1 MTTPTSPA
9 SPSGPSAA
17 ERTAVVIVGAGPAGL
32 TVGNVLRAA
41 SVDCVVL
48 ETESREFIERRP
60 RAGFLEEWAVRALE
74 RRGLADRLV
83 ERAPVHT
90 EFEFRFAGERRRFP
104 YTEITGHHHYV
115 YPQPLLVTDLVREY
129 ADVRG
134 GDIRFGVRDVELH
147 DIDGERPS
155 VSYVDPV
162 TGGRRL
168 LRCEFIAGCD
178 GARGVTRSALPAG
191 RATVARHDHGVGWL
205 ALLAEAPP
213 SSDCVILGVHP
224 RGFAG
229 HMARS
234 PEVTRYYLEVPAGDD
249 PANWPDERVWSELH
263 ARLAVPGTR
272 PLAEGPLV
280 EKRVLDMHNYVTEPM
295 AYGRLYLAGDA
306 AHLVAPIAAKGMN
319 LALHDS
325 LLLADALIAHL
336 GKGDDSG
343 LHGYSQACLRR
354 VWHYQEFSQWLAE
367 LLHGPSSGDAFRAGA
382 ATARLRRVL
391 GSPAAAST
399 FAELFIGKGTDH

>member
-1 MTTPTSPA
+1 MTTPTALSDAGPA
-9 SPSGPSAA
+9 R
-17 ERTAVVIVGAGPAGL
+17 RTPVVIVGAGPAGL
-32 TVGNVLRAA
+32 TVGNLLRAA
-41 SVDCVVL
+41 AVDCVVL
-48 ETESREFIERRP
+48 ETESREFVERRP

-74 RRGLADRLV
+74 RRGLADGIV

-90 EFEFRFAGERRRFP
+90 EFEFRFDGGRQRFP

-147 DIDGERPS
+147 DLDGDRPS
-155 VSYVDPV
+155 VSYTDAE
-162 TGGRRL
+162 TGERHL
-168 LRCEFIAGCD
+168 LPCEFVAGCD
-178 GARGVTRSALPAG
+178 GARGVTRTAIPAEH
-191 RATVARHDHGVGWL
+191 ATVARHDHGVGWL

-213 SSDCVILGVHP
+213 SSDCVVLGVHP

-234 PEVTRYYLEVPAGDD
+234 PEVTRYYLEVPVGDD

-263 ARLAVPGTR
+263 TRLAAPGSR
-272 PLAEGPLV
+272 PLTEGPLI
-280 EKRVLDMHNYVTEPM
+280 EKRVLDMHSYVTEPM
-295 AYGRLYLAGDA
+295 TYGRLHLAGDA

-325 LLLADALIAHL
+325 LLLADALIAYL
-336 GKGDDSG
+336 DKGDDRG
-343 LHGYSQACLRR
+343 LRGYSDACLRR

>member
-1 MTTPTSPA
+1 MTTPTSPSGS
-9 SPSGPSAA
+9 SPA
-17 ERTAVVIVGAGPAGL
+17 ERTPVVIVGAGPAGL
-32 TVGNVLRAA
+32 TVGNILRAA
-41 SVDCVVL
+41 AVDCVVL
-48 ETESREFIERRP
+48 ETESRDFIERRP

-83 ERAPVHT
+83 ERAPTHT
-90 EFEFRFAGERRRFP
+90 EFEFRFAGERQRFP
-104 YTEITGHHHYV
+104 YTELTGHHHYV
-115 YPQPLLVTDLVREY
+115 YPQPLLVTDLVHEY

-134 GDIRFGVRDVELH
+134 GDIRFGVREVELH

-155 VSYVDPV
+155 VSYVDPA
-162 TGGRRL
+162 TGERRL
-168 LRCEFIAGCD
+168 LHCEFVAGCD
-178 GARGVTRSALPAG
+178 GARGVTRTALPPEH
-191 RATVARHDHGVGWL
+191 ATVARHDHGVGWL

-234 PEVTRYYLEVPAGDD
+234 PEATRYYLEVPAGDD
-249 PANWPDERVWSELH
+249 PANWPDDRVWSELH
-263 ARLAVPGTR
+263 TRLAVPGTR
-272 PLAEGPLV
+272 PLTEGPLV

-306 AHLVAPIAAKGMN
+306 AHLVSPIAAKGMN

-325 LLLADALIAHL
+325 LLLADALIAYL

-343 LHGYSQACLRR
+343 LRGYSEACLRR

-367 LLHGPSSGDAFRAGA
+367 LLHGPSSGNPFRAGA
-382 ATARLRRVL
+382 ATARLRRLL
-391 GSPAAAST
+391 GSPVAAST
-399 FAELFIGKGTDH
+399 FAELFIGKDTDH

>member
-1 MTTPTSPA
+1 MTTPTPL
-9 SPSGPSAA
+9 PGPTPP
-17 ERTAVVIVGAGPAGL
+17 ERTPVVIVAAGPAGL
-32 TVGNVLRAA
+32 TVGNILRAA

-48 ETESREFIERRP
+48 ETESRAFIERRP
-60 RAGFLEEWAVRALE
+60 RAGFLEEWAVRALQG
-74 RRGLADRLV
+74 RGLADRLV

-155 VSYVDPV
+155 VSYVDPA
-162 TGGRRL
+162 TGERHVL
-168 LRCEFIAGCD
+168 ACEFVAGCD
-178 GARGVTRSALPAG
+178 GARGVTRAALPAEH
-191 RATVARHDHGVGWL
+191 ATVARHDHGVGWL

-213 SSDCVILGVHP
+213 SSDCVVLGVHS

-249 PANWPDERVWSELH
+249 PANWPDDRVWSELH
-263 ARLAVPGTR
+263 TRLAAPGAR
-272 PLAEGPLV
+272 PLTEGPLV

-319 LALHDS
+319 LALHDA

-343 LHGYSQACLRR
+343 LRGYSDACLRR

-367 LLHGPSSGDAFRAGA
+367 LLHGPSSGDPFRAGA